1 MAIIVTT
8 SYDKSAAVVVLPP
21 VGGRLQDSGLRN
33 WLARAELSS
42 IAGPTEMLASV
53 LAEVGMACPGEG
65 MAALRFW
72 GQTGERPAAWIAGA
86 DPVHL
91 EPRLDHLVLHALYGD
106 AMPPSDLRPLI
117 DHLQQSLAKDGD
129 FGFAR
134 IRSNAYITAQE
145 SITTAALSAYSI
157 DRRQPDD
164 FLPAGD
170 GAAKY
175 RKLSSEIEMSL
186 HDHEV
191 NVERENQGLQSVNA
205 LWLWGGGQ
213 APEQTTVPH
222 PPLFA
227 ADPLL
232 TGYWMS
238 KTGVAEDWP
247 GSIDACLEV
256 AVAGFVAVAP
266 ASGDDDD
273 LLASCLHE
281 LYAALNARR
290 ISKLT
295 LLFRDGVCARVKRS
309 QALRVWRRG
318 NPLINGTDGDAE

>member
-1 MAIIVTT
+1 MTT
-8 SYDKSAAVVVLPP
+8 SYDISAAVVVLPP
-21 VGGRLQDSGLRN
+21 VGGRLRDSGLRN
-33 WLARAELSS
+33 WLARAELSR
-42 IAGPTEMLASV
+42 IDGPTERLASI
-53 LAEVGMACPGEG
+53 LAEVGKSCPVAG

-72 GQTGERPAAWIAGA
+72 GQTGDRPAAWIAGA
-86 DPVHL
+86 DPVYL
-91 EPRLDHLVLHALYGD
+91 EPRLDHLALHALCGD

-117 DHLQQSLAKDGD
+117 DHLQQTLARDGD

-134 IRSNAYITAQE
+134 VRSYAYITAQE
-145 SITTAALSAYSI
+145 PITTAALPAYSI

-164 FLPAGD
+164 FLPSGED
-170 GAAKY
+170 AAKY
-175 RKLSSEIEMSL
+175 RKLTSEIEMAL

-191 NVERENQGLQSVNA
+191 NVERENQGLQPVNA
-205 LWLWGGGQ
+205 LWLWGGGH

-222 PPLFA
+222 PPLFSD
-227 ADPLL
+227 DPLL

-256 AVAGFVAVAP
+256 AVAGFVAVVP

-295 LLFRDGVCARVKRS
+295 LLFRDGVCARIRRS

-318 NPLINGTDGDAE
+318 NPLIDGTDGDS